1 MDLHGLDNKHSL
13 SINWIMRILM
23 VCLGN
28 ICRSP
33 LAEGIMREKA
43 RESGLDISVDSAG
56 TAAYHVGE
64 PPDKRSQE
72 VARKHGIDISDQRA
86 RQFEVRDF
94 HHFDKIYVMDRQNY
108 EHVISLAP
116 DQNQA
121 QKVDLM
127 LNELYPGEN
136 RRVPDPYYGGKDGFD
151 RVYDML
157 EGSCSKVIEKVRGR
171 G

>member
-1 MDLHGLDNKHSL
+1 MH
-13 SINWIMRILM
+13 ILM

-43 RESGLDISVDSAG
+43 LEAGLDIIVDSAG

-64 PPDKRSQE
+64 PPDKRSEE
-72 VARKHGIDISDQRA
+72 VARKHGIDISGQRA

-94 HHFDKIYVMDRQNY
+94 LQFDKIYVMDRQNY
-108 EHVISLAP
+108 ENVISLAS
-116 DQNQA
+116 DKMQA
-121 QKVDLM
+121 QKVSFM

-136 RRVPDPYYGGKDGFD
+136 RPVPDPYYGGKDGFD
-151 RVYDML
+151 RVYEML
-157 EGSCSKVIEKVRGR
+157 EASCSKVIEKMLDRV
-171 G
+171 